1 MDDRLDIPYFPSQPE
16 SELDKK
22 FRLYNEAD
30 ELYEKFIKDISE
42 SNLDNLTKIICLYN
56 IKTQWLERVLNDFYD
71 RIAITSS
78 QPNPLVIGDK
88 ISNKRARSFKKNGIT
103 QGFADLT
110 LGGKLKALEIFH
122 YKDVTDEK
130 KYLDYL
136 KELSNFIK
144 ERNEVIHNLFTQ
156 MIETKEKAANIAES
170 VIRLEVLLIATKQ
183 REEKLSIYL
192 FDHMGEYWD
201 LTIDHNNKKE

>member
-1 MDDRLDIPYFPSQPE
+1 MDYSSDIPYRPNHPE
-16 SELDKK
+16 TELEKK
-22 FRLYNEAD
+22 FRLYDEAD
-30 ELYEKFIKDISE
+30 ELYEKLIKDINDA
-42 SNLDNLTKIICLYN
+42 NLDGLVKIICLYN

-78 QPNPLVIGDK
+78 RPNPFVFGDK
-88 ISNKRARSFKKNGIT
+88 ISNTRARDFKKKGET

-110 LGGKLKALEIFH
+110 LGSKLKALEIFH
-122 YKDVTDEK
+122 YKEATDEK
-130 KYLDYL
+130 KYQGYL
-136 KELSNFIK
+136 KELGNFIK
-144 ERNEVIHNLFTQ
+144 ERNKVIHNLFTQ
-156 MIETKEKAANIAES
+156 MTETKEKTANIAES

-201 LTIDHNNKKE
+201 LSIRS